1 MVAALLCLAAGCATQ
16 SKKAQTYYFF
26 PPPPDEPRIQYLT
39 SFSSEKEFRGGD
51 DRTFMNFL
59 TGSKPLRRELAKPYG
74 VASGDKKFYICD
86 TDLGVVIVL
95 DLTTRRMRLLAAQG
109 EGALKLPLNLAV
121 DADGTVY
128 VADSQRDQVVIY
140 DKNENYVAALG
151 KLGEM
156 KPRDVAVGKD
166 RIYVADLQTHSVRVF
181 DKATRSP
188 LFEIPRGQEATNHAA
203 ELLTPTNLAL
213 DSQGRL
219 YVGDTGGFHVQVFD
233 AEGKYL
239 RTVGEF
245 GDGPGQFA
253 RIKGVATDRENRL
266 YAVDAMSQVIQIF
279 NDEGRLL
286 TWFGDLTAGK
296 AIQNLPAKVM
306 VDYDNAGFF
315 QSYAAPGFKVEHLVV
330 VINQLG
336 THKLSVYGFGHK
348 K

>member
-1 MVAALLCLAAGCATQ
+1 MTAILCLAAGCATQ
-16 SKKAQTYYFF
+16 SKKAPTYYFF
-26 PPPPDEPRIQYLT
+26 PPPPDEPRLQYLT
-39 SFSSEKEFRGGD
+39 SFSSEKEFRGGED
-51 DRTFMNFL
+51 KSLMNFL

-74 VASGDKKFYICD
+74 VAAGDKKFYICD

-95 DLTTRRMRLLAAQG
+95 DLQTRRMRLLAAQG
-109 EGALKLPLNLAV
+109 EGALKLPLNVAV
-121 DADGTVY
+121 DKDGTVY

-140 DKNENYVAALG
+140 DKNDNYVAALG
-151 KLGEM
+151 TLGEM
-156 KPRDVAVGKD
+156 KPRDVAVSGE
-166 RIYVADLQTHSVRVF
+166 RIYVADLQKHGVRVF
-181 DKATRSP
+181 DKATRAP
-188 LFEIPRGQEATNHAA
+188 LFEIPRGQDATNKLA
-203 ELLTPTNLAL
+203 ELQTPTNLAL

-245 GDGPGQFA
+245 GDGPGQFS
-253 RIKGVATDRENRL
+253 RVKGVAVDRENRL
-266 YAVDAMSQVIQIF
+266 YAVDTMSQVIQVF

-286 TWFGDLTAGK
+286 TFFGDPTAGK

-306 VDYDNAGFF
+306 VDYEDVGVF
-315 QSYAAPGFKVEHLVV
+315 QSYVAPNFKVEHLVV

-336 THKLSVYGFGHK
+336 GHKLSVYGFGHK